1 MLALALHRT
10 PRFVVLLLLI
20 IGTLGLAGF
29 ISLPRL
35 EDPTLSPRF
44 ALIKTFMPGAD
55 ATRIETEITEVMEK
69 KLLEVNTIRLMR
81 SQSRPGISVVIV
93 ELKDNIRDLEPAW
106 AEVREKIDLASAEF
120 PAEASQP
127 EMERTDV
134 RAYAM
139 ILGLAWRSQ
148 EPVNQALL
156 QRQAQQLE
164 DLILGVSGTEEIK
177 TFGATPEEISIMIDR
192 RKLQGLGLSMT
203 DVQQRFAAQE
213 ARTVSGELMGDRNR
227 YVMRTDSAFQS
238 LEDLR
243 SMPLIETAG
252 GGFLGV
258 EAVGSVRRGLQE
270 PPQEKAFV
278 SGDPA
283 VVLGVYAEDKIRVDA
298 WTKRVQ
304 AKIAKWTLP
313 PGIELVVLFEQNET
327 VQARFGSLI
336 QNLVLAVLAV
346 MLVVLVMM
354 GARAALVVGA
364 AIPLTTA
371 CVLGALS
378 FLEIPIHQMSV
389 TGLIVALGLLI
400 DNAIVVTDELKL
412 EREEGHS
419 EEEALKLVS
428 KRLNVP
434 LTSSTA
440 TTVLAFLPIALLP
453 GGTGEFVGTIAVTVI
468 IALLFSL
475 FLSLNVLPSLF
486 FWVMRTPKPK
496 RDLWNSPRLVALYRW
511 LFARPFLSIAL
522 AVVLPLWGFSLLGT
536 LREQFFPPTDRS
548 QIRMVVELPN
558 SRTLEAT
565 EQVTQAIRQ
574 RCLENERIQDVHWF
588 LGRSQPKFYYNLMQ
602 NRDREPYYGE
612 ALIDLKDT
620 ANTRDLIRGLQ
631 KDLEARF
638 PEARPRVIQL
648 EQGPPFE
655 APVEIHLFGADQAA
669 QKLGGE
675 ILRRALAENPEVA
688 STRATLSDDL
698 AQLEMI
704 LDLEQVRRA
713 GLEPRDVAR
722 FLALSTQGS
731 QVGTVFEDTEK
742 LPVRLR
748 LEDGQRKT
756 LQELGDL
763 QMATPKGPVPLRSLL
778 SWNLKPEQAVLA
790 HRQQQR
796 CNSVQA
802 FLQAGALPSKVLAPL
817 VQKLESG
824 ELQLPV
830 GVRYELGG
838 EASER
843 NRAVGNLV
851 VYILPLT
858 VMMVGSL
865 VLAFRSFRLA
875 LLVGLVGLLSAGS
888 GFATLAMLNIPFGF
902 MAIIGFMGLIG
913 VAVNDSTVV
922 VTALQEDAA
931 DGDLDK
937 VAATVA
943 RSTRHVVATTLTT
956 VGGFMPLL
964 FGADRFWH
972 PLAAMIAGG
981 VAGATLL
988 ALLLCPIVFRW
999 TRRGLKP

>member
-20 IGTLGLAGF
+20 IGSLGLAGYV
-29 ISLPRL
+29 SLPRL

-55 ATRIETEITEVMEK
+55 ATRIETEVTEVMEK
-69 KLLEVNTIRLMR
+69 KLLEVNSIRLMR

-93 ELKDNIRDLEPAW
+93 ELKDNIKDLEPAW
-106 AEVREKIDLASAEF
+106 AEVREKIDLASADF
-120 PAEASQP
+120 PAEARQP

-139 ILGLAWRSQ
+139 IVGLAWRSK

-177 TFGATPEEISIMIDR
+177 TFGATPEEILVMIDR
-192 RKLQGLGLSMT
+192 RKLQSLGLSLGQ
-203 DVQQRFAAQE
+203 VQQRFAAQE
-213 ARTVSGELMGDRNR
+213 ARTVSGELMGQRNR

-238 LEDLR
+238 LEELR
-243 SMPLIETAG
+243 NMPLIDTVG
-252 GGFLGV
+252 GGLLGV

-270 PPQEKAFV
+270 PRQEKALV

-304 AKIAKWTLP
+304 EKIASWALP

-327 VQARFGSLI
+327 VQARFSTLI

-412 EREEGHS
+412 EREAGHS
-419 EEEALKLVS
+419 EEEALKFVS
-428 KRLNVP
+428 TRLGVP

-453 GGTGEFVGTIAVTVI
+453 GGTGEFVGTIAVTVM
-468 IALLFSL
+468 IALVCSL

-486 FWVMRTPKPK
+486 FWVQRRPRPKA
-496 RDLWNSPRLVALYRW
+496 DLWNSPRLVALYRW
-511 LFARPFLSIAL
+511 LFARPIFSLTLAL
-522 AVVLPLWGFSLLGT
+522 AFPIWGFSMLGT

-565 EQVTQAIRQ
+565 EKVTQAIRQ
-574 RCLENERIQDVHWF
+574 RCLENDKIQDVHWF

-602 NRDREPYYGE
+602 NRDREPYYAE
-612 ALIDLKDT
+612 ALIDLKE
-620 ANTRDLIRGLQ
+620 ASHTRDLIRSLQ

-655 APVEIHLFGADQAA
+655 APVEIHLFGGDQATQRLA
-669 QKLGGE
+669 GE
-675 ILRRALAENPEVA
+675 MLRRALAENPEVV

-698 AQLEMI
+698 AQLEMV

-713 GLEPRDVAR
+713 GLEPRDVAQ
-722 FLALSTQGS
+722 FLALATQGS

-748 LEDGQRKT
+748 LEDGQRRT

-763 QMATPKGPVPLRSLL
+763 QIATPKGMIPLQSLL

-790 HRQQQR
+790 HRHQQR

-817 VQKLESG
+817 LNRLESG
-824 ELQLPV
+824 QLQLPV
-830 GVRYELGG
+830 GIRYELGG

-858 VMMVGSL
+858 ILMVGSL

-875 LLVGLVGLLSAGS
+875 LLVGLVGLFSAGT
-888 GFATLAMLNIPFGF
+888 GFGTLAVLDIPFGF

-922 VTALQEDAA
+922 VTALQEDAP
-931 DGDLDK
+931 DGDLEK

-956 VGGFMPLL
+956 VAGFMPLL

-988 ALLLCPIVFRW
+988 ALLLCPVVFRW
-999 TRRGLKP
+999 TRRGLKS